1 MLSNAV
7 SASRARKPKMRQKNH
22 CDCICVGLF
31 KGEKHTIPRPKTLN
45 PKPQTPQSLR
55 EMCEVV
61 VDKIDAIIHAVDS
74 GIVSVGISRIG
85 LYAHLRFRL
94 TLWGGFELR
103 RSGLVL
109 RLKDVSKRTSVPI
122 W

>member
-1 MLSNAV
+1 MLFRQVVRESQKCDKRTTATA
-7 SASRARKPKMRQKNH
+7 SASALQGRKTHHPKA
-22 CDCICVGLF
+22 
-31 KGEKHTIPRPKTLN
+31 KTLN